1 VRELGRR
8 FIGPKF
14 EIIDHDGPLKDEI
27 RASSFA
33 VVGKKSIEL
42 QTETVESA
50 LKFEF
55 NLPMPH
61 SKRFGR
67 SQDIRKAFGG

>member
-1 VRELGRR
+1 VKELGRR

-33 VVGKKSIEL
+33 FVGKKSIEL
-42 QTETVESA
+42 PQETVESA

-55 NLPMPH
+55 NLPLPEGQ
-61 SKRFGR
+61 RYGR
-67 SQDIRKAFGG
+67 GQDIVNSIRT